1 MTKKD
6 LLVLIREIE
15 NLVDNPH
22 CAEFDYEIDRL
33 AHYCFIVNDIQNKIQ
48 NFRAKHNIDFDGSK
62 LDKNV
67 NKFAKSLKKK
77 K

>member
-22 CAEFDYEIDRL
+22 YAEFDYEIDRL
-33 AHYCFIVNDIQNKIQ
+33 AHYSNMVDDIHNKIQ
-48 NFRAKHNIDFDGSK
+48 NFRAKHNIDFDGNK
-62 LDKNV
+62 LVKSV

>member
-6 LLVLIREIE
+6 LLALIREIE

-22 CAEFDYEIDRL
+22 YAEYDYMVD
-33 AHYCFIVNDIQNKIQ
+33 DIQNKIQ
-48 NFRAKHNIDFDGSK
+48 NFRAKHNIDFDGNK
-62 LDKNV
+62 LVKSV

-77 K
+77 NK